1 MDVNFCGLT
10 KNHTLTCQ
18 IAWRNWKRQLQ
29 ISVKNRGRVNN
40 QVLLFWLRL
49 HKLETKKCHQTNK
62 LIFPNWFVTLVAG
75 FAVNFPL
82 RYFPVKIDRFS
93 TVMMQKLSIFRQ
105 ISANRNSEKLIK
117 FQVIWDS
124 IQESFS
130 KQRIRLCQDA
140 PGSYAVATVSRTD

>member
-1 MDVNFCGLT
+1 M
-10 KNHTLTCQ
+10 
-18 IAWRNWKRQLQ
+18 
-29 ISVKNRGRVNN
+29 NN

-62 LIFPNWFVTLVAG
+62 LIFPNSFVTLVAG
-75 FAVNFPL
+75 LCIAVNFPF
-82 RYFPVKIDRFS
+82 RYFPVKIDRFL

-105 ISANRNSEKLIK
+105 ISANRNSEKLIN

-124 IQESFS
+124 IQESLS